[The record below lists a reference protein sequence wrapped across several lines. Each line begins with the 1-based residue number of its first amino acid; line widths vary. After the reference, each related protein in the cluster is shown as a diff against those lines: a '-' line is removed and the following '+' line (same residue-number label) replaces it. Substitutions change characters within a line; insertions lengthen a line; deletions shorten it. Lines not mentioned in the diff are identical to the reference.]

1 MKLLLNKMNKLM
13 FKYILIVFL
22 LIGFGL
28 ESCNSNKHF
37 ISDKEYREK
46 VELQFEKQ
54 KQLAINRDVQL
65 FDVFKKELS
74 IQETEALK
82 FLYAYMPLSDLA
94 DYDGNFYLKNIQ
106 SSFKAKNFFS
116 WGDDVP
122 ENLFRHFVLPVRVN
136 NETMDTARL
145 YFFEEL
151 KNRVKD
157 LSMKE
162 AVLEVNHWCHEKVVY
177 KSTDSRTS
185 GPLNTIKT
193 AYGRCGE
200 ESTFTTAALRAVGIP
215 ARQCYTPRWA
225 HSDDNHAW
233 VEVWVDG
240 KWHFIGACEPEPD
253 LDLAWFTGPAKRAML
268 VNTTVYGDYS
278 GDEEV
283 LEKTQWFTKINIL
296 SNYTETKT
304 VFVKVIDESG
314 KPIEGAQVDFC
325 LYNYAEFF
333 PLSKRKSDKN
343 GIASFLTGKGDLM
356 IFVNFENKIKYEK
369 LDVRLVDTLYI
380 TPNQKTEEEKVFQND
395 LIAPVEVPIE
405 NKPNEEMVKKNST
418 LLQLEDS
425 IRRIYTNTFFDSTR
439 SVSIAEK
446 LKMNFDSIRYV
457 LEKSC
462 GNHQTILNFLN
473 LEKGSQ
479 NLKLSF
485 LYSLSEKDL
494 RDVSEVVLLDHF
506 LFSKNLDYTENDF
519 VKYVMNPRIGIEM
532 ARPYKEEFQK
542 SFSKNST
549 TYFRTNPE
557 KIVEWVKEQITI
569 VDSINYYKISISPLG
584 VHQLRLADIPS
595 RNAYF
600 VAMSRSLGIA
610 ARIETSTK
618 KPQYL
623 VKGKWI
629 EVNFDKSLSNPDN
642 SGQGSMIT
650 LVNSSK
656 QKDFKPVYS
665 IHFSLAVF
673 ENGRYKTLDFEE
685 NPIMNNFPVS
695 LPLSEGNYLLVT
707 GARKPDGSV
716 LNSMKFFNI
725 IKGKNLTLDISPRD
739 LSSVPTVIGKINMEE
754 SLTILGK
761 SSMSLKG
768 IAKEKGIVLIWLGP
782 EKEPTKHV
790 LAELLPVKSKFENW
804 GGGFVL
810 IAESEEKAQLFNTKK
825 HNGIPFQNLMS
836 FDEDSKYL
844 SKFLSACKKQLP
856 LEFPVL
862 VYVNLK
868 GEIQYL
874 SNGYQIGNVEMI
886 EKVVKKD
893 VECQKSCVVPQ

>member
-1 MKLLLNKMNKLM
+1 MLL
-13 FKYILIVFL
+13 
-22 LIGFGL
+22 GFGL

-37 ISDKEYREK
+37 ITDKEYRDK

-54 KQLAINRDVQL
+54 KQLAISREVQL

-74 IQETEALK
+74 IQEIEALK

-94 DYDGNFYLKNIQ
+94 DYDGEFYLKNVQ
-106 SSFKAKNFFS
+106 SSFKAKDFFS
-116 WGDDVP
+116 WGDDIP
-122 ENLFRHFVLPVRVN
+122 ENLFRHFVLPIRVN

-200 ESTFTTAALRAVGIP
+200 ESTFTTAALRAIGIP

-268 VNTTVYGDYS
+268 VNTTVYGDYT

-283 LEKTQWFTKINIL
+283 LEKTSWFTKINIL

-304 VFVKVIDESG
+304 VFVKIMDEFG

-356 IFVNFENKIKYEK
+356 IYVNYENQIKYEK
-369 LDVRLVDTLYI
+369 LDVRLIDTLYI
-380 TPNQKTEEEKVFQND
+380 TPNQKLTEEIVVQHD
-395 LIAPVEVPIE
+395 LIAPIELSVE
-405 NKPNEEMVKKNST
+405 NKPNEEMVKKNSA

-425 IRRIYTNTFFDSTR
+425 IRRIYTNTFIDSIK
-439 SVSIAEK
+439 SVSIAEN
-446 LKMNFDSIRYV
+446 LKMNFDSVRYV

-462 GNHQTILNFLN
+462 GNHQTILNFLK
-473 LEKGSQ
+473 LDKGPLH
-479 NLKLSF
+479 LKLPF
-485 LYSLSEKDL
+485 LYNLSEKDL
-494 RDVSEVVLLDHF
+494 RDISEDVLKDHF
-506 LFSKNLDYTENDF
+506 LFSNNLNYSETDF

-532 ARPYKEEFQK
+532 ARSYKDEFQK

-549 TYFRTNPE
+549 AYFRTNPE

-584 VHQLRLADIPS
+584 VHQLRLADIAS
-595 RNAYF
+595 RNTYF
-600 VAMSRSLGIA
+600 VAMSRSFGVA
-610 ARIETSTK
+610 ARIESATK

-623 VKGKWI
+623 IKGNWV
-629 EVNFDKSLSNPDN
+629 EVNLDKIAPKAVNSNSTASISL
-642 SGQGSMIT
+642 
-650 LVNSSK
+650 LNSSK

-685 NPIMNNFPVS
+685 NPIMNNFPVN
-695 LPLSEGNYLLVT
+695 LQLSEGNYLLVT

-725 IKGKNLTLDISPRD
+725 IKGKNITLDISPRD
-739 LSSVPTVIGKINMEE
+739 LSSVPTVLGKINMDENL
-754 SLTILGK
+754 SIFGK

-804 GGGFVL
+804 GGGFVFL
-810 IAESEEKAQLFNTKK
+810 AESEQKAQLFSTKK
-825 HNGIPFQNLMS
+825 YNGIPFQNQLA
-836 FDEDSKYL
+836 FDEENKYL
-844 SKFLSACKKQLP
+844 SELLSACKRKLP

-868 GEIQYL
+868 GEVQYL
-874 SNGYQIGNVEMI
+874 SNGYQIGNVEML
-886 EKVVKKD
+886 EKVVQKD
-893 VECQKSCVVPQ
+893 YECQKSCVVPQ